1 MTYPRAV
8 TAQLLDYDGTPVP
21 GTPLLN
27 AFDISFYDELNGPG
41 RGQVS
46 MALSEVGSAQI
57 APGRYVNCLVNGVV
71 RFTFKIE
78 GNPQY
83 SIIEQ
88 GEEEAQIVSVSG
100 RGWGCTFDEAIV
112 YPDYGRNFVLETSW
126 RVFSFASPLYPRRA
140 SWLAANAYA
149 EYLDGVD
156 TQNCY
161 GHAQVAPDGLSYP
174 APIGFPWTTDSF
186 NLVAGVPT
194 ANYVDTFWLRPNA
207 TDMPVWNST
216 GYYFFRATM
225 TVTGDITPITF
236 TVTGDNFFT
245 FFFEGVPIL
254 GEEINTGDHFM
265 WRGWKEHILFLPAGT
280 YTVAG
285 AVYNI
290 SWTDLGSPGPITLF
304 PCPAEG
310 YDPPTPT
317 DGNPGGL
324 MAAMF
329 VEGTPLEPPTYI
341 LTTDATWKSAY
352 DPITWPG
359 WTPGEIIDKLV
370 DEAVARG
377 ALEIYSSSSFTD
389 PNDSD
394 SLAWRPVMASVVRPD
409 IPVFPV
415 EVGSTI
421 MGALEQLN
429 DSGYV
434 NWHVRSG
441 TLVLDMWRGRQPGS
455 PSSSATFAA
464 GVNLAAYERNAT
476 AAYANA
482 LMVQWA
488 GGYVVVE
495 DAAAIT
501 AYGTRV
507 EDIYSSD
514 APSGNEATLQGEYE
528 LLRRAQSSYPAIV
541 ASIEPVSATDCPYE
555 AFEVGDYVTIPGPS
569 IVRVLSIQCRQDA
582 EGWAEWT
589 CELNA
594 KLDVPERKTD
604 KLLQQIGGR
613 NQVVRGA
620 VT

>member
-1 MTYPRAV
+1 MTYPRAI
-8 TAQLLDYDGTPVP
+8 TAQLLDSDGSPTIDD
-21 GTPLLN
+21 PLAE

-46 MALSEVGSAQI
+46 LALSDSGSSYVL
-57 APGRYVNCLVNGVV
+57 PGLYVNCLVDGVV

-78 GNPQY
+78 GNPEY
-83 SIIEQ
+83 KIIEQ
-88 GEEEAQIVSVSG
+88 GEEESQILTVSG
-100 RGWGCTFDEAIV
+100 RGWGCVFDEAIV

-149 EYLDGVD
+149 EYLEGVD
-156 TQNCY
+156 TQYCY
-161 GHAQVAPDGLSYP
+161 GHAQVAPDGLTYP
-174 APIGFPWTTDSF
+174 APIGFPWTTDPF
-186 NLVAGVPT
+186 NLVAGDPT
-194 ANYVDTFWLRPNA
+194 ENYVDTYWLRPNA
-207 TDMPVWNST
+207 TDMPIWNDT
-216 GYYFFRATM
+216 GYYFFRSEM
-225 TVTGDITPITF
+225 VVVGDITPVKF

-280 YTVAG
+280 YIVAG

-290 SWTDLGSPGPITLF
+290 SWTDLGAPGPITLY

-317 DGNPGGL
+317 NGNPGGL

-329 VEGTPLEPPTYI
+329 VEGTPLDAPVHI
-341 LTTDATWKSAY
+341 LSTDSSWDSAY

-359 WTPGEIIDKLV
+359 WTPGEIIDKLI

-377 ALEIYSSSSFTD
+377 SLSVYSSNTFTD

-394 SLAWRPVMASVVRPD
+394 GAAWRPVMSSVTRPD
-409 IPVFPV
+409 IPVFSV

-421 MGALEQLN
+421 MSALEQLH

-434 NWHVRSG
+434 NWHARPG
-441 TLVLDMWRGRQPGS
+441 TLSLDMWRGRQPGS
-455 PSSSATFAA
+455 PTSSATFAA
-464 GVNLAAYERNAT
+464 GVNLLAYERNAT
-476 AAYANA
+476 APYTNS

-488 GGYVVVE
+488 GGYMVVE
-495 DAAAIT
+495 DAAAI
-501 AYGTRV
+501 AEYGTRV
-507 EDIYSSD
+507 EDVYSSD
-514 APSGNEATLQGEYE
+514 APSEHEATLQGEYE

-541 ASIEPVSATDCPYE
+541 ARIEPVSAVDCPYE
-555 AFEVGDYVTIPGPS
+555 AFEVGDYVTVPGPLT
-569 IVRVLSIQCRQDA
+569 VRVLSIQCQQDT

-594 KLDVPERKTD
+594 KLDVPERTTD
-604 KLLQQIGGR
+604 KLLRQIGGR
-613 NQVVRGA
+613 NQVVRGT